1 MAAVNFNQWLVKNA
15 GCEEGKEKT
24 RLYDAK
30 CKGLML
36 EVRSIGTK
44 TYFLRYCGQR
54 GKYKQVKLGRV
65 SDLTVSQARKLG
77 HKILG
82 DVAMGKDPQ
91 EEKKAPRE
99 MPTLESF
106 AYESYLPYI
115 KTYKKS
121 WETDE
126 SLLRNHILPRF
137 GKMHMDEITREDIMG
152 FHQDKLSSGAAPASA
167 NRLVVLMRYMFN
179 LAIEWEIGGIKANPT
194 KGVILAEENNARE
207 RYLSEAELLRLHKEV
222 KESENKL
229 LEPIVLLLIL
239 TGARKREVLD
249 ARWEDID
256 FERKTLMFPVTK
268 SGKPR
273 TVPLSPNA
281 LEILKG
287 LPKVNEF
294 IFPSPKTGKPFVSIF
309 NSWNQAR
316 KRAGLEDV
324 RIHDLRHSF
333 ASFLVNGGR
342 SIYEVGKLLGH
353 TQIKTTMRYAH
364 LSDQTLMEAV
374 NVVPFG
380 EAA

>member
-1 MAAVNFNQWLVKNA
+1 MAVENFTQWLVNRA
-15 GCEEGKEKT
+15 VCEEGKDKA
-24 RLYDAK
+24 RFNDK
-30 CKGLML
+30 RCKGLML
-36 EVRSIGTK
+36 EVRPTGTK
-44 TYFLRYCGQR
+44 TYFLRYRDQR
-54 GKYKQVKLGRV
+54 GKYKQIKLGRGDDI
-65 SDLTVSQARKLG
+65 SVSQARELG
-77 HKILG
+77 HKMLG
-82 DVAMGKDPQ
+82 NVAMGRDPQ
-91 EEKKAPRE
+91 EEKKVARTV
-99 MPTLESF
+99 PTFQEF
-106 AYESYLPYI
+106 AGQKYLPFI
-115 KTYKKS
+115 KGYKKS
-121 WETDE
+121 WDTDE
-126 SLLRNHILPRF
+126 SLLRNHIIPRF
-137 GKMHMDEITREDIMG
+137 GKLHLDEITREDIMG

-179 LAIEWEIGGIKANPT
+179 LAIEWEIGGMKTNPT

-207 RYLSEAELLRLHKEV
+207 RYLSEAELLRLRKEV

-249 ARWEDID
+249 ACWEDID
-256 FERKTLMFPVTK
+256 FERKTWRFPVTK

-273 TVPLSPNA
+273 TVPLSFNA

-287 LPKVNEF
+287 LPRVNEF

-324 RIHDLRHSF
+324 RVHDLRHSF

-342 SIYEVGKLLGH
+342 SIYEVGRLLGH

-364 LSDQTLMEAV
+364 LSDETLMEAV